1 MEIYEARKDYQFRQT
16 APLPHIRSVA
26 SGNGL
31 SQPGIKRARRERLVM
46 NYVEAN
52 GSITRGEAAELC
64 RIDSA
69 KASQLLRRLRD
80 QGDCEWKDPGG
91 QPFILRPDRRR
102 AG

>member
-1 MEIYEARKDYQFRQT
+1 MEIYEDRNDYQFRQT
-16 APLPHIRSVA
+16 APLPHIHSVA

-31 SQPGIKRARRERLVM
+31 NQPGIKRARRERLVM

-80 QGDCEWKDPGG
+80 QGR
-91 QPFILRPDRRR
+91 LRMEGSRRT
-102 AG
+102 AVYSKA